1 MSIPHNLKLIR
12 SFYRKSQ
19 DEFSQLLNVSR
30 GMVNHYELGKALPST
45 EFLIRLSSLT
55 GIPVDF
61 IFYKQIREED
71 LPAELLKGN
80 VQDPAVPY
88 GLQRNLYDV
97 RDLVQEVKDL
107 RKEIDELKKKG

>member
-1 MSIPHNLKLIR
+1 
-12 SFYRKSQ
+12 
-19 DEFSQLLNVSR
+19 
-30 GMVNHYELGKALPST
+30 MVNHYELGKALPST

>member
-1 MSIPHNLKLIR
+1 MNIPHNLKTIR
-12 SFYRKSQ
+12 SKYRISQ
-19 DEFSQLLNVSR
+19 EAFGEMLSATRQ
-30 GMVNHYELGKALPST
+30 MVNSYEQGGASPSI
-45 EFLIRLSSLT
+45 EFLLRLSSLT

-61 IFYKQIREED
+61 LFYKQIREED
-71 LPAELLKGN
+71 LPGELLNAGA
-80 VQDPAVPY
+80 QDPVVPY